1 MSENIIPCDLHDY
14 IEVACLYGYEVKLK
28 LKDDQVLTGKAINVV
43 TSEDKHEYLIID
55 NGQKQQ
61 VDLAQ
66 LEYLHVLTPNAK
78 FQDISFVDMP
88 KNGQFTAH

>member
-1 MSENIIPCDLHDY
+1 MSENIISCDLFDY

-28 LKDDQVLTGKAINVV
+28 LKDDQVLIGKAINVT
-43 TSEDKHEYLIID
+43 TSGDRREFLIID

-66 LEYLHVLTPNAK
+66 LAYMHVLTPDAK
-78 FQDISFVDMP
+78 FHDVSFVDMP
-88 KNGQFTAH
+88 VNGQVRAH